1 MTKRIINEEKLVEF
15 MDSINWVPEL
25 HYMQRPGFK
34 RILNDAKKKRIDC
47 IVMPRVYDLS
57 QNPNDVIEACK
68 MLKGMGIKVIFEKD
82 NLTLDDVLNLDI
94 FTLARLTIETVK
106 GDALVVIHSEKTYN
120 EIMNG

>member
-1 MTKRIINEEKLVEF
+1 
-15 MDSINWVPEL
+15 
-25 HYMQRPGFK
+25 
-34 RILNDAKKKRIDC
+34 
-47 IVMPRVYDLS
+47 
-57 QNPNDVIEACK
+57 
-68 MLKGMGIKVIFEKD
+68 MLKGMGIKVIFERD

>member
-1 MTKRIINEEKLVEF
+1 MILDLFV
-15 MDSINWVPEL
+15 SISLYHTFFCPSNL
-25 HYMQRPGFK
+25 GRRH
-34 RILNDAKKKRIDC
+34 
-47 IVMPRVYDLS
+47 
-57 QNPNDVIEACK
+57 NDVIEACK
-68 MLKGMGIKVIFEKD
+68 MLKGMGIKVIFERD